1 MRFVYAN
8 IAFLSI
14 ILSACF
20 AAAAQESDSARVS
33 HPHRF
38 KAYRKTELL
47 TGFNFQTSHF
57 KDARETRKYGEIGI
71 ARSLH
76 FNGPHGTSSL
86 GVYLSEEI
94 YLGDKNI
101 YGTKLGMYTHYLFD
115 VGIAAVYYTD
125 FEKGNFKLRPELGV
139 GMGAVRIVGGF
150 NIPTFG
156 NKAFAE
162 LSRSMG
168 QLTVQAMWPVAR
180 TAIDRK
186 KNVYKELFKF

>member
-1 MRFVYAN
+1 MRFLYAN

-14 ILSACF
+14 ILCACF
-20 AAAAQESDSARVS
+20 AATAQEGDSTRADIPR
-33 HPHRF
+33 RF

-47 TGFNFQTSHF
+47 TGFNFQTSDF
-57 KDARETRKYGEIGI
+57 KGSKETRKYGEIGI

-115 VGIAAVYYTD
+115 IGIAAVYYTD
-125 FEKGNFKLRPELGV
+125 FEKGNLKLRPELGV

-168 QLTVQAMWPVAR
+168 QLTIQVMWPVAR
-180 TAIDRK
+180 KEIDRK
-186 KNVYKELFKF
+186 TNAFKELFKF